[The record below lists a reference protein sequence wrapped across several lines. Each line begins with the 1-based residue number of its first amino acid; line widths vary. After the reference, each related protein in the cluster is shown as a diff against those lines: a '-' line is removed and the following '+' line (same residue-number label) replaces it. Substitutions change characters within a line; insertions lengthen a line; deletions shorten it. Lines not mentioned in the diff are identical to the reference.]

1 MIRDSIKKK
10 KMKMIIIEMT
20 RKLILNAES
29 GKGESYEYAGDNDD
43 DKAKI
48 TTTMKNERRLCP
60 EYEPRKDKK
69 KKKNIRRNQ
78 QSRGD

>member
-20 RKLILNAES
+20 RKLISNAES

-48 TTTMKNERRLCP
+48 TTTMKNERRDFAWNMSQG
-60 EYEPRKDKK
+60 KTKK
-69 KKKNIRRNQ
+69 KEEKKKHPT
-78 QSRGD
+78 